1 MSTDSPDLFQT
12 PLHGWHISHGAR
24 MGAFAGYDMPIRY
37 TEGTLAE
44 HAHTRQH
51 AGLFDVGHMGVAE
64 LHSVANSFGEVASAI
79 ERFVP
84 CDVDLLNPGRQRY
97 TQILNRSGGI
107 IDDLM
112 ISRTRE
118 HPDVLT
124 IVSNAGRKA
133 EVFAHLVHHLAP
145 EVNLHVRPEL
155 CLLALQGPDSET
167 VLARVADDPGSLSTM
182 AFMDVGVALL
192 AGCRVAISRS
202 GYTGEDGFE
211 IAVHEDDAVALADA
225 LVAFPEV
232 KPAGLGARDTLRLEA
247 GLCLYGSDIDETT
260 SPVEAGLAWSIQKR
274 RRADLG
280 FPGDQRIAAE
290 LQTGPARRLV
300 GLAPQ
305 GKAPV
310 RDHAL
315 LFREAESAEAVGY
328 VTSGGFSPSLGRPIA
343 VGYVP
348 ADLASPGTTLYA
360 EVRGV
365 RLPVDVAPIPFLPHN
380 YRR

>member
-1 MSTDSPDLFQT
+1 MSAEPEALMRT
-12 PLHGWHISHGAR
+12 PLHEWHIRHGAR
-24 MGAFAGYDMPIRY
+24 MGEFAGYDMPIRY
-37 TEGTLAE
+37 GEGTLAE
-44 HAHTRQH
+44 HAHTRRH

-64 LHSVANSFGEVASAI
+64 LHSDADSFPDVAQAI

-84 CDVDLLNPGRQRY
+84 CDVDLLKPGRQRY
-97 TQILNRSGGI
+97 TQMLNRSGGI

-112 ISRTRE
+112 ISRSRE
-118 HPDVLT
+118 QPDMLT
-124 IVSNAGRKA
+124 VVSNAGRKTL
-133 EVFAHLVHHLAP
+133 VFAHLVRYLP
-145 EVNLHVRPEL
+145 SGVSLRTKPEL

-167 VLARVADDPGSLSTM
+167 VLARIADDPGALSEM
-182 AFMDVGVALL
+182 AFMDVGSAVL

-211 IAVHEDDAVALADA
+211 IAVHAEDEVTLADA
-225 LVAFPEV
+225 LIAFDEV

-247 GLCLYGSDIDETT
+247 GLCLYGADIDETT

-274 RRADLG
+274 RRSELG
-280 FPGDQRIAAE
+280 FPGDQRIAVE
-290 LQTGPARRLV
+290 LESGPARRLV
-300 GLAPQ
+300 GLVPH

-315 LFREAESAEAVGY
+315 VFSDLQSTEAVGV
-328 VTSGGFSPSLGRPIA
+328 VTSGGFSPTLGRPIA

-348 ADLASPGTTLYA
+348 ADLALTGTTMFA